1 MNLYEIK
8 SEIENI
14 MTTDENGELDNDVFE
29 KLEQLAIAE
38 NQKIE
43 NVGLYIK
50 NLNSDADQIKQEV
63 KALQARQKS
72 LERKAE
78 RLKAYLS
85 SYLLDSGKTKY
96 STSRIDLSFRKS
108 EQVQCDES
116 ILPAKYWRIKKEV
129 DKAGIKKLLKSGTK
143 VKGASLVE
151 VQNIQIK

>member
-29 KLEQLAIAE
+29 KLEQLAMAE

-129 DKAGIKKLLKSGTK
+129 DKAEIKKLLKSGARI
-143 VKGASLVE
+143 KGASLVE